1 MQYNYNKK
9 IAVFVK
15 FSVFRTVGY
24 ILSYCIIFFDC
35 TNKTVQLLIHVHVNY
50 TGNKINNKMYK
61 IKMATTHS
69 QKSSFRYGQEH
80 IMYS

>member
-1 MQYNYNKK
+1 MFCLFKSTAVQLQIHRLVSCLEMVVSKYMQYNYNKK

-24 ILSYCIIFFDC
+24 ILSCCIIFFDC

-50 TGNKINNKMYK
+50 TGNK
-61 IKMATTHS
+61 
-69 QKSSFRYGQEH
+69 
-80 IMYS
+80 